1 MFDMNWF
8 MGMIKQGYNPRASY
22 DECARSFVWK
32 VTPMGDNLISM
43 ARSGNKAG
51 IEQVARNMMAQ
62 RGLDFDKE
70 FNAFRQRY
78 GL

>member
-8 MGMIKQGYNPRASY
+8 MGMIKQGYNP
-22 DECARSFVWK
+22 EQVMINVLEARMKGS
-32 VTPMGDNLISM
+32 PMGDNLISM

-70 FNAFRQRY
+70 FNAFRQHY

>member
-8 MGMIKQGYNPRASY
+8 MGMIKQGYNP
-22 DECARSFVWK
+22 EQIMMNVLETQMK
-32 VTPMGDNLISM
+32 GTPMGDNLIAL
-43 ARSGNKAG
+43 ARSGNKKG
-51 IEQVARNMMAQ
+51 IEQIARNMSAQ

-70 FNAFRQRY
+70 FNAFRKQY